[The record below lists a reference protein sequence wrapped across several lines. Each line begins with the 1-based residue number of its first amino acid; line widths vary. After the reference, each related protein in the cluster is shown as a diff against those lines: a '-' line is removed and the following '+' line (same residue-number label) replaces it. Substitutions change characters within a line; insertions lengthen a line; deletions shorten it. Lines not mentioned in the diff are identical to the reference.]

1 MDIFDPVVKYE
12 RINFRKKLIQ
22 KKPIYDVI
30 ILAVPHKKVMELLKN
45 NINSLL
51 KKNGLF
57 IDLNY
62 NFKQIDKKKYNYIT
76 L

>member
-1 MDIFDPVVKYE
+1 MDIFDPVV
-12 RINFRKKLIQ
+12 NFKKMNIEKKLMQ

-30 ILAVPHKKVMELLKN
+30 ILAVPHKIVLDLLKN

-51 KKNGLF
+51 KKNGVF

-62 NFKQIDKKKYNYIT
+62 NFKVIDKTKYKYIT